1 MAVQFTHNDETLT
14 LNISKE
20 LTGLYRLNA
29 MTHYAVVKPY
39 IISAHYITAKCQVD
53 PSILFYQV
61 FTIEKGWVQISKEI
75 GDEILNHPTVCGSKT
90 PTLNKKNIAIASAAI
105 AGSVCLIMKIKKK

>member
-29 MTHYAVVKPY
+29 MTHYTAVKPY
-39 IISAHYITAKCQVD
+39 MVSAHLLTDKCNAD
-53 PSILFYQV
+53 PNVIFYQV
-61 FTIEKGWVQISKEI
+61 YTVEKGWIQISKET
-75 GDEILNHPTVCGSKT
+75 GEELLKHPKVLGSKVH
-90 PTLNKKNIAIASAAI
+90 TLNRKNAAYMSIALL
-105 AGSVCLIMKIKKK
+105 GSMCLLMKFKKK